1 MSPFFFGLP
10 KRLNSSMTIT
20 KSLDRQPTKFDY
32 ASPTQFKFQIQK
44 LPKVEYFTT
53 ACNIPGIR
61 LNATVQ
67 PTPLADIPLPGD
79 TISFGDLEI
88 TFLVDENLEN
98 YREIHGWMYGI
109 GFPKARTQFAALVDA
124 NKDRFPTTGR
134 DSKATDP
141 GKVKY
146 GAQAIG
152 PIFSDAALNVLTSKN
167 NANIE
172 VRFNDIF
179 PSALS
184 GLNFSQTADDFDS
197 LTATVPFKYKLYEFA
212 LKGASNTTNTVT

>member
-1 MSPFFFGLP
+1 
-10 KRLNSSMTIT
+10 MTIT
-20 KSLDRQPTKFDY
+20 KTIQRQPTKFDY

-53 ACNIPGIR
+53 ACNIPGIS

-109 GFPKARTQFAALVDA
+109 GFPKARTQFADLVEA
-124 NKDRFPTTGR
+124 NKDRFPTEGR
-134 DSKATDP
+134 DSQATDA

-146 GAQAIG
+146 GAEPLG
-152 PIFSDAALNVLTSKN
+152 PVFSDATLNILTSKN

-172 VRFNDIF
+172 VRFSDENANSKEAIIT
-179 PSALS
+179 S
-184 GLNFSQTADDFDS
+184 DFK
-197 LTATVPFKYKLYEFA
+197 TF
-212 LKGASNTTNTVT
+212 TTSRHTQSEVMIRGEIPVNLLRFM

>member
-1 MSPFFFGLP
+1 
-10 KRLNSSMTIT
+10 MTIT
-20 KSLDRQPTKFDY
+20 KTIQRQPTKFDY
-32 ASPTQFKFQIQK
+32 ASPTQFKFQLTK

-53 ACNIPGIR
+53 ACNIPGIS

-79 TISFGDLEI
+79 TLTFSDLEI

-109 GFPKARTQFAALVDA
+109 GFPKSRTQFADLVNA
-124 NKDRFPTTGR
+124 NKDRFPTEGR
-134 DSKATDP
+134 DSQATDA

-146 GAQAIG
+146 GAQPLG
-152 PIFSDAALNVLTSKN
+152 PIFSDATLNVLTSKN

-172 VRFNDIF
+172 VRFSDVF
-179 PSALS
+179 PVSLS
-184 GLNFSQTADDFDS
+184 GLNFDQQADDVTY
-197 LTATVPFKYKLYEFA
+197 LTATVSFKYKLYEFA
-212 LKGASNTTNTVT
+212 TKGASRTTNTVT

>member
-1 MSPFFFGLP
+1 
-10 KRLNSSMTIT
+10 MTVT
-20 KSLDRQPTKFDY
+20 NTLQRQPTKFDY

-53 ACNIPGIR
+53 ACNIPGIS

-79 TISFGDLEI
+79 TISFNDLEI

-109 GFPKARTQFAALVDA
+109 GFPKARTQFADLVTA
-124 NKDRFPTTGR
+124 NKDRFPTEGR
-134 DSKATDP
+134 DSKATDA

-146 GAQAIG
+146 GASPLG
-152 PIFSDAALNVLTSKN
+152 PIFSDATLNVLTSKN

-172 VRFNDIF
+172 VRFNNVF
-179 PSALS
+179 PTSLS
-184 GLNFSQTADDFDS
+184 GLNFNQQADDIDYLS
-197 LTATVPFKYKLYEFA
+197 ATVSFKYKLYEFA

>member
-1 MSPFFFGLP
+1 
-10 KRLNSSMTIT
+10 MTIQ
-20 KSLDRQPTKFDY
+20 KAYNRQPTKFDY
-32 ASPTQFKFQIQK
+32 ASPTQFKFQLSK

-53 ACNIPGIR
+53 ACNIPGIS

-109 GFPKARTQFAALVDA
+109 GFPKSRTQFANLVAA
-124 NKDRFPTTGR
+124 NKDRFPTEGK
-134 DSKATDP
+134 DSQVTDA

-146 GAQAIG
+146 GALPIG
-152 PIFSDAALNVLTSKN
+152 PIFSDATLNVLTSKN

-172 VRFNDIF
+172 VRFSDVF
-179 PSALS
+179 PVSLS
-184 GLNFSQTADDFDS
+184 GLNFDQQADDVTYLS
-197 LTATVPFKYKLYEFA
+197 ATVGFKYKLYEFA
-212 LKGASNTTNTVT
+212 TKGASRTTNTVT

>member
-1 MSPFFFGLP
+1 
-10 KRLNSSMTIT
+10 MTVT
-20 KSLDRQPTKFDY
+20 NTLQRQPTKFDY

-53 ACNIPGIR
+53 ACNIPGIS

-109 GFPKARTQFAALVDA
+109 GFPKARTQFADLVAA
-124 NKDRFPTTGR
+124 NKDRFYFDNKNKFIPC
-134 DSKATDP
+134 KEM
-141 GKVKY
+141 
-146 GAQAIG
+146 AIDCL
-152 PIFSDAALNVLTSKN
+152 IRFEKRILKKEILSLREKIKTSN
-167 NANIE
+167 EENIISIIKE
-172 VRFNDIF
+172 
-179 PSALS
+179 LS
-184 GLNFSQTADDFDS
+184 EIEKDMNELKK
-197 LTATVPFKYKLYEFA
+197 KYK
-212 LKGASNTTNTVT
+212 

>member
-1 MSPFFFGLP
+1 
-10 KRLNSSMTIT
+10 MTT
-20 KSLDRQPTKFDY
+20 TNAYSRQPTKFDY
-32 ASPTQFKFQIQK
+32 ASPTQFKFQITK

-53 ACNIPGIR
+53 ACNIPGIS

-79 TISFGDLEI
+79 TIIFNDLEI

-124 NKDRFPTTGR
+124 NKDRFPTEGR
-134 DSKATDP
+134 DSKATDA

-146 GAQAIG
+146 GAQGLG
-152 PIFSDAALNVLTSKN
+152 PIFSDATLNVLTSKN

-172 VRFNDIF
+172 VRFNNVF
-179 PSALS
+179 PTSLS
-184 GLNFSQTADDFDS
+184 GLNFNQQADDIDY
-197 LTATVPFKYKLYEFA
+197 LTATVNFKYKLYEFA
-212 LKGASNTTNTVT
+212 LKGGSRTTNTVT